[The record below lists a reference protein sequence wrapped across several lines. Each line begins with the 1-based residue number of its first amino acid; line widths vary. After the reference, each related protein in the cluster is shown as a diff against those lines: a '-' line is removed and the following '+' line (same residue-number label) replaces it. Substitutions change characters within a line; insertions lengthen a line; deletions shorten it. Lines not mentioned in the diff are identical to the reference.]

1 MLPKI
6 IIREGV
12 RLMSTTSITKGLIT
26 TKEIETVLLG
36 KISGLEKKIIANKLD
51 INNDGAVQTKEL
63 GATIKV

>member
-1 MLPKI
+1 
-6 IIREGV
+6 
-12 RLMSTTSITKGLIT
+12 MSTTSITKGLIT

-63 GATIKV
+63 GATIKG